1 MYAAALPSSRVSAFK
16 ARVITLVVVAAL
28 LLGASGGSRPLSERL
43 ASTVQVVV
51 QKVHPADPA
60 PERAVYDL
68 GGSVERELPIV
79 DGFSASIPSDR
90 LEQLRTVPGVANI
103 TVNRAVHVSGQ
114 LGEGSGTASAVFTDA
129 IRASKAWSQGYSG
142 QGINVALIDTGV
154 NATGDLA
161 GKVLHAEDFTPE
173 QNNVDTY
180 GHGTFV
186 AGLIAGQGTASNGAV
201 KGVAPGA
208 NLVSVKIAG
217 ADGSTDLVRLL
228 AALEWVVTFK
238 DAYGIRVLN
247 LSLGTDSTQSYLTDP
262 LDFAIERTW
271 NSGIVVVVAAGNR
284 GTAPGSIAKPADDP
298 LVITAGAVDDRTTAA
313 TSDDTLASFSG
324 VGPTAADGLAKPDV
338 VAPGKSVL
346 SVRSPGSTLDTA
358 NPGAR
363 WGNSYFRGSGTSFSA
378 AITSGAAAL
387 VLSRTWSLNP
397 NQVKYRLTTKAKP
410 IAGVAAAAQGSGEVD
425 AFTAT
430 MSSDLTQ
437 ANQGV
442 APALGG
448 GSLQASR
455 GSWCLRAADGS
466 CLSDADADALTG
478 FDPVQYS
485 GSQWAGSQWSGS
497 QWAGSQWS
505 GSQWTGSQWS
515 GSQWSGSQWA
525 GSQWSGSQW
534 AGSQWSGS
542 QWAGSQWSGSQ
553 WGGSQWGGSQWGG
566 SQWGGS
572 QWGGSTW
579 AGIEWLSLEWLGSH
593 WS

>member
-1 MYAAALPSSRVSAFK
+1 MDTIALPSSRAGAVK
-16 ARVITLVVVAAL
+16 ARLVTLVLVAAL
-28 LLGASGGSRPLSERL
+28 LVGAAGGSLPITGGSAPSLR
-43 ASTVQVVV
+43 VVV
-51 QKVHPADPA
+51 QKLLVGDLT

-90 LEQLRTVPGVANI
+90 LDELRTVPGIANI
-103 TVNRAVHVSGQ
+103 TVNRTVHVSGQ
-114 LGEGSGTASAVFTDA
+114 LGEGSGTASAVFTEA
-129 IRASKAWSQGYSG
+129 IRASKTWGQGYTG
-142 QGINVALIDTGV
+142 QGINVAVIDTGV

-186 AGLIAGQGTASNGAV
+186 GGLIAGQGTASNGGM

-208 NLVSVKIAG
+208 SLVSVKIAG

-271 NSGIVVVVAAGNR
+271 NAGVVVVVAGGNR
-284 GTAPGSIAKPADDP
+284 GTAPGSISKPGDDP
-298 LVITAGAVDDRTTAA
+298 LVITAGSIDDHTTPAN
-313 TSDDTLASFSG
+313 SDDTLASFSG
-324 VGPTAADGLAKPDV
+324 VGPTAADGLAKPDL

-358 NPGAR
+358 FPTAR
-363 WGNSYFRGSGTSFSA
+363 WGTSYFRGSGTSFSS
-378 AITSGAAAL
+378 AITSGTAAL
-387 VLSRTWSLNP
+387 ILSRTWSLNP
-397 NQVKYRLTTKAKP
+397 NQVKYRLTSKARP
-410 IAGVAAAAQGSGEVD
+410 IAGVATAAQGAGEID
-425 AFTAT
+425 AFAAT
-430 MSSDLTQ
+430 MSTDLTQ
-437 ANQGV
+437 ANQGA

-455 GSWCLRAADGS
+455 GGWCLRGADGV
-466 CLSDADADALTG
+466 CLSDADANALTG
-478 FDPVQYS
+478 FDPVQYF

-505 GSQWTGSQWS
+505 GSQWNGSQWSGSQWS

-525 GSQWSGSQW
+525 GSQW

-542 QWAGSQWSGSQ
+542 QWSGSQWSGSQ

-566 SQWGGS
+566 SQWGSS
-572 QWGGSTW
+572 QW

-593 WS
+593 WM

>member
-1 MYAAALPSSRVSAFK
+1 MGAIALPSLRERTVR
-16 ARVITLVVVAAL
+16 ARLVVMALVAAL
-28 LLGASGGSRPLSERL
+28 LLASSGGTLQASRNL
-43 ASTVQVVV
+43 AENLRVVV
-51 QKVHPADPA
+51 QKVHTGDSR
-60 PERAVYDL
+60 PERAVQEL
-68 GGSVERELPIV
+68 GGSVERQLPIV
-79 DGFSASIPSDR
+79 DGFSASVPSDR
-90 LEQLRTVPGVANI
+90 LEELRTVPGVANI
-103 TVNRAVHVSGQ
+103 TVNRTVHVSGQ
-114 LGEGSGTASAVFTDA
+114 IGEGSGTASAVFTDA
-129 IRASKAWSQGYSG
+129 IRASKAWGQGYTG

-186 AGLIAGQGTASNGAV
+186 GGLIAGQGTASNGGV

-271 NSGIVVVVAAGNR
+271 NAGIVVVVAAGNR
-284 GTAPGSIAKPADDP
+284 GTAPGTISKPGDDP
-298 LVITAGAVDDRTTAA
+298 LVITAGAIDDRTTPGI
-313 TSDDTLASFSG
+313 SDDTLASFSG
-324 VGPTAADGLAKPDV
+324 VGPTAADGLTKPDV

-346 SVRSPGSTLDTA
+346 SIRSPGSTLDNA
-358 NPGAR
+358 NPAAR
-363 WGNSYFRGSGTSFSA
+363 WNTSYFRGSGTSFSS

-397 NQVKYRLTTKAKP
+397 NQVKYRLTSKARP
-410 IAGVAAAAQGSGEVD
+410 LAGVSSAAQGSGEVD
-425 AFTAT
+425 AFAAT
-430 MSSDLTQ
+430 MTSDTTQ

-455 GSWCLRAADGS
+455 GGLCLRGADGL
-466 CLSDADADALTG
+466 CLSDADANAVIG
-478 FDPVQYS
+478 FDPVQYFGSQWAGSQWSGSQWS
-485 GSQWAGSQWSGS
+485 GSQWAGSQWNGSQWSGS

-505 GSQWTGSQWS
+505 
-515 GSQWSGSQWA
+515 

-553 WGGSQWGGSQWGG
+553 WGGSQWGGSQWGS
-566 SQWGGS
+566 SQ
-572 QWGGSTW
+572 W

-593 WS
+593 WM

>member
-1 MYAAALPSSRVSAFK
+1 MDVAALPSSRAGAVR
-16 ARVITLVVVAAL
+16 ARLVILGLVAAL
-28 LLGASGGSRPLSERL
+28 LVGATGT
-43 ASTVQVVV
+43 TVPTIRRAAPGLRVVV
-51 QKVHPADPA
+51 QKAHAGDST
-60 PERAVYDL
+60 PERAVREL
-68 GGSVERELPIV
+68 GGSVERQLPIV

-90 LEQLRTVPGVANI
+90 LDQLRAVPEIANI
-103 TVNRAVHVSGQ
+103 TVNRSVHVSGQ
-114 LGEGSGTASAVFTDA
+114 IGEGSGTASAVFTDA
-129 IRASKAWSQGYSG
+129 IRASKTWGQGYTG

-186 AGLIAGQGTASNGAV
+186 GGLIAGQGTASNGGV

-271 NSGIVVVVAAGNR
+271 NAGIVVVVAAGNR
-284 GTAPGSIAKPADDP
+284 GSAPGTISKPGDDP
-298 LVITAGAVDDRTTAA
+298 LVITAGAVDDRTTPANN
-313 TSDDTLASFSG
+313 DDTLASFSG

-346 SVRSPGSTLDTA
+346 SVRSPGSTLDNA
-358 NPGAR
+358 NPAAR
-363 WGNSYFRGSGTSFSA
+363 WGDSYFRGSGTSFSSA
-378 AITSGAAAL
+378 VTSGAAAL
-387 VLSRTWSLNP
+387 VLSRTWNLNP
-397 NQVKYRLTTKAKP
+397 NQVKYRLTSKARP
-410 IAGVAAAAQGSGEVD
+410 ISGAAPAAQGAGEVD
-425 AFTAT
+425 AFAAT
-430 MSSDLTQ
+430 MSTDLTP

-455 GSWCLRAADGS
+455 GSGCLRGADGT
-466 CLSDADADALTG
+466 CLSDPDANALTG
-478 FDPVQYS
+478 FDPLTYF

-497 QWAGSQWS
+497 QWSGSQWAGSQWNGSQWS
-505 GSQWTGSQWS
+505 GSQWAGSQWS

-534 AGSQWSGS
+534 S
-542 QWAGSQWSGSQ
+542 GSQWSGSQ

-572 QWGGSTW
+572 SW
-579 AGIEWLSLEWLGSH
+579 AGLEWLSLEWLGSH